1 MLSHSASLSRDSSP
15 AHPPHSSQTLPKPA
29 CGSKKFGAFLKD
41 LNIFFRFL
49 PSDTARARMPHPKFS
64 MQIFDACNSLH
75 GKGLWNILFRDG
87 DVVTIAQLGKRRIL
101 RQALKIAVLL
111 WIAFWFIA
119 TLCLFGPADFPDPTQ
134 GIPMLLTDLSICGT
148 ALLVL
153 LLTAF
158 LATIFFR
165 RRLLAFWLP
174 TLICPKCFQTIKLVE
189 QWECVGGCP
198 SRGVRH
204 VLSPCS
210 DCGTVLEG
218 LHCPSKKCRH
228 LISFSDV
235 YNEFE
240 LANHDKPY
248 VTISS
253 RRYRNAVFM
262 FAAVT
267 PLMYVSFRANWN
279 ILGWIFL
286 AISLLSV
293 VAMILSPP
301 KTLVMNIHHHFEE
314 QSKCQTAKA

>member
-1 MLSHSASLSRDSSP
+1 
-15 AHPPHSSQTLPKPA
+15 
-29 CGSKKFGAFLKD
+29 
-41 LNIFFRFL
+41 
-49 PSDTARARMPHPKFS
+49 MPHPKFS

-198 SRGVRH
+198 SRGVR
-204 VLSPCS
+204 
-210 DCGTVLEG
+210 
-218 LHCPSKKCRH
+218 
-228 LISFSDV
+228 ISFSDV